1 SADSVAT
8 SLTVPPSS
16 SSCVPI
22 EGSPRSGSGILRSPE
37 TVSENGNRSKRRPKN
52 VRFSLT
58 VRTYIL
64 PEDPDPETISPDV
77 EEPRVPKVHTRRIP
91 TTSRFQFVDGRRFL
105 ENKNFML
112 PSDNDELMRLEFQHY
127 MLRQTFQGNFTAP
140 MDEKLERGIKVL
152 DVGCGSGTWILELSA
167 DFPKSHFTGSD
178 ILDTERNHTRPNVTF
193 IVADTLGLPF
203 EDNTFDYVMQRLM
216 VTVFT
221 EEQWKMAVKEMV
233 RVVKPG
239 GIVEIIE
246 SEVRQYERGPNYTKW
261 NNAFYEILKRRG
273 VYVDVT
279 DDLGELL
286 EPYFQ
291 EIHCDYVSYPIR
303 WGGRLGGMAGD
314 NIKKIVE
321 TLRPMLRPFMKMTEE
336 GYKEM
341 VEQAYI
347 EMKECKTLGNLHYTF
362 GIKPL
367 E

>member
-1 SADSVAT
+1 MGDHGTESLPADSVAT

-37 TVSENGNRSKRRPKN
+37 TVSENGSRSKRRPKN

-112 PSDNDELMRLEFQHY
+112 PILQELHGPNGRKT
-127 MLRQTFQGNFTAP
+127 RKRDQGA
-140 MDEKLERGIKVL
+140 RRR
-152 DVGCGSGTWILELSA
+152 ELSA

-233 RVVKPG
+233 RVAKPG

-321 TLRPMLRPFMKMTEE
+321 TLRPMLRPFMEMTEE
-336 GYKEM
+336 EYKEM